1 MTRLP
6 PLWIYCSLRAV
17 LFLTSSSTEKWD
29 LASTDLIFNSLALA
43 PNKTMQRQ
51 IWGTFPMLTI
61 WPATGKGEMLS
72 VPGCSILLLACL
84 ISSCGQNG
92 NLIFHS
98 RKRFVL
104 FCFHNTESKSQNPS
118 FLLWFVFFSDKWKI
132 NSPGLRVF
140 WGLNPEEVPMQITSF
155 FVQTSSS

>member
-1 MTRLP
+1 MTQLP

-104 FCFHNTESKSQNPS
+104 FCFVFTTRKAKAKTHHFYSGLFFFLISEKSTVLDLECFGGRIRKRCQC
-118 FLLWFVFFSDKWKI
+118 K
-132 NSPGLRVF
+132 
-140 WGLNPEEVPMQITSF
+140 
-155 FVQTSSS
+155 